1 MFRGTTPQIDF
12 TLPFDVSNIKTVW
25 ITFSQYDEELFT
37 VKTEDVTSMSG
48 NKIIVKLTQA
58 QTLKLKPQKLLRN
71 DHEVEIQLRILTNAG
86 DALASN
92 IMRTSAEKILK
103 DGEIA

>member
-1 MFRGTTPQIDF
+1 MFRGTTPQLEF
-12 TLPFDVSNIKTVW
+12 HLPFDTANIKTVW
-25 ITFSQYDEELFT
+25 VTFSQYDEELFT
-37 VKTEDVTSMSG
+37 VKTEEVTMSG
-48 NKIIVKLTQA
+48 QKISVKLTQA
-58 QTLKLKPQKLLRN
+58 QTLKLKPKKVLRDN
-71 DHEVEIQLRILTNAG
+71 HDVEIQLRILTTTG